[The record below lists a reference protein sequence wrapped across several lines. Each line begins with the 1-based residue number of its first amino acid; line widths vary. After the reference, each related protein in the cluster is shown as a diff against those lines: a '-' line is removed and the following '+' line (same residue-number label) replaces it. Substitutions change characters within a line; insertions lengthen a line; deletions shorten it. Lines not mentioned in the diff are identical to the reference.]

1 MSEDPMAAS
10 TDDLLR
16 RLRGFQGASGR
27 RPRPRLHELLDGTRH
42 ASALFIGCSDL
53 RVVPHLLTGTGP
65 GELLVLR
72 NIGALVPR
80 CGCTEGDV
88 HATAATLEYAL
99 VAQQARHIVVCG
111 HSRCGAMRSLYGG
124 VPAGAPHLA
133 AWLDLAREAVLP
145 APPDAQ
151 VLRRTEERSV
161 VLQLVRLME
170 YPLVRERVQAGE
182 LALHGWH
189 YDVDD
194 GEVRVYDA
202 ESGEFV
208 PASRADPEPA
218 AAYARRPGAH
228 KPAAAAWSS

>member
-1 MSEDPMAAS
+1 MSDLPMAADS
-10 TDDLLR
+10 DDLLR
-16 RLRGFQGASGR
+16 RLRGFQGAAGR

-72 NIGALVPR
+72 NPGALVPH
-80 CGCTEGDV
+80 CGCGATDV

-99 VAQQARHIVVCG
+99 VAQRARHIIVCG
-111 HSRCGAMRSLYGG
+111 HSRCAAMRALYGG
-124 VPAGAPHLA
+124 VPPAAPHLG
-133 AWLDLAREAVLP
+133 AWLELAREAALP
-145 APPDAQ
+145 APPDAH

-194 GEVRVYDA
+194 GEVHVFDA
-202 ESGEFV
+202 DSAEFV

-218 AAYARRPGAH
+218 AAYARRPGSRSRAS
-228 KPAAAAWSS
+228 AAWSS